1 MAEERR
7 PREPAD
13 EEPLAE
19 SEEQI
24 DEAKRAAEENRE
36 VAEAI
41 ADDDMPPPADPPWR
55 ETGFS
60 PT

>member
-1 MAEERR
+1 MDGERSL
-7 PREPAD
+7 REQAD

-24 DEAKRAAEENRE
+24 DEAKRVAEENQE
-36 VAEAI
+36 VAESI
-41 ADDDMPPPADPPWR
+41 ADENVPPPADPPGR

-60 PT
+60 PS